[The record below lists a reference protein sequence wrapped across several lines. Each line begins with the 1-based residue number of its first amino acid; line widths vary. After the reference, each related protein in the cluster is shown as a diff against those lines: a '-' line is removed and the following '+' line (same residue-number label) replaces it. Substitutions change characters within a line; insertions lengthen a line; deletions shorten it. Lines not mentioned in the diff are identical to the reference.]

1 MRRGIAVDQ
10 ACKAGSEPAALW
22 AGSDYM
28 YMDLLAVRLYSW
40 KKFTFH
46 DSESQHSLFM
56 TLRANI
62 HFS

>member
-1 MRRGIAVDQ
+1 MLAAQ
-10 ACKAGSEPAALW
+10 QPAAGRPPPA
-22 AGSDYM
+22 AGWLAGCCGDWRLHT
-28 YMDLLAVRLYSW
+28 LLLLPAR